1 MLRARTCSTEIR
13 LLKTRLSAVADEII
27 PNCSKLPSFD
37 PDCKGV
43 PVGEFPQRNREL

>member
-37 PDCKGV
+37 PNCKGV